1 MTKHEQRVEAGL
13 AAGDTIEIVV
23 DSLCKG
29 AMVSVGSEMVM
40 LGNFWDFHPGCHG
53 LNAWGDWWTS
63 CGSLASA
70 LQERS
75 KELRKGETP
84 SQIVRRYGSVFE

>member
-1 MTKHEQRVEAGL
+1 
-13 AAGDTIEIVV
+13 
-23 DSLCKG
+23 
-29 AMVSVGSEMVM
+29 MVSVGSEMVM

-53 LNAWGDWWTS
+53 LNAWGDWTS
-63 CGSLASA
+63 CGSLAIA

-75 KELRKGETP
+75 KELRKGQTP